1 MRYLALLLTFLC
13 AGCATT
19 PVASFKLS
27 DEVTLHVVSMEA
39 TDDSF
44 QAKVWFYE
52 DTEHAEIIQEGR
64 LHTGQNFIEKF
75 AANSNTYTDTHHY
88 FGLRGSPRVTRT
100 MTVYAGLTAG
110 TDATFAG
117 FAMLPRNMDGSV
129 VSTIDPAGF
138 NVKYNSKHRITGA
151 VVRESKTRGE
161 WSLTWTANK
170 LLLTAPDGTLTWE
183 AGRYVRT
190 PAK

>member
-13 AGCATT
+13 VGCAAT

-27 DEVTLHVVSMEA
+27 DEVTLHVASMEA

-44 QAKVWFYE
+44 QAKVWFHE

-64 LHTGQNFIEKF
+64 LHTGHTFVEKF
-75 AANSNTYTDTHHY
+75 AANSNTYTDTHY
-88 FGLRGSPRVTRT
+88 FHGLRGEAKATRS
-100 MTVYAGLTAG
+100 MTVYAGMTVG
-110 TDATFAG
+110 TDETFAG
-117 FAMLPRNMDGSV
+117 FAMLPQNMDGSFI
-129 VSTIDPAGF
+129 STIGPAWF
-138 NVKYNSKHRITGA
+138 NVKYNSKHRIAGA
-151 VVRESKTRGE
+151 VVTESNIRGE
-161 WSLTWTANK
+161 WSLTWTTGQ
-170 LLLTAPDGTLTWE
+170 LLLTTTDGTLHWA